1 MELIS
6 KGRAGTLESGDIC
19 VVVEKCSDKGILIDL
34 DSSVASLFGREIK
47 EVITK
52 TIQDLGF
59 TSGIKVTATDKGALN
74 CTIAARI
81 TAAVYRAA
89 ESTEFSWK

>member
-19 VVVEKCSDKGILIDL
+19 VVVEKTDDAGIVIDL

-52 TIQDLGF
+52 TVSDHGF
-59 TSGIKVTATDKGALN
+59 KGGVKVTATDKGALN
-74 CTIAARI
+74 CTIEARV
-81 TAAVYRAA
+81 TAALYRAA

>member
-6 KGRAGTLESGDIC
+6 KGRAGTMESGDIC
-19 VVVEKCSDKGILIDL
+19 VVVEKTDTAGIVIDL

-52 TIQDLGF
+52 TVSDLGF
-59 TSGIKVTATDKGALN
+59 KGGVKVTATDKGALN
-74 CTIAARI
+74 CTIAARV